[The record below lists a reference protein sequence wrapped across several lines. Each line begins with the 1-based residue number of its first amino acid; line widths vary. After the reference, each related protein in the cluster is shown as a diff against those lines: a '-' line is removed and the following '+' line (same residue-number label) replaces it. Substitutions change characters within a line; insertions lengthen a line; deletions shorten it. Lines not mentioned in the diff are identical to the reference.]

1 MVFRDSP
8 RHLENTF
15 WVAYFLYYI
24 YTFLCF
30 FSGTYL
36 GMCTARKSYFRIDLR
51 GKWRKNRKKHRVSPG
66 NIRRK
71 SYA

>member
-30 FSGTYL
+30 FFWNLPWDVHGAEKLLSDRPAWE
-36 GMCTARKSYFRIDLR
+36 ME
-51 GKWRKNRKKHRVSPG
+51 KKQ
-66 NIRRK
+66 K
-71 SYA
+71 KT